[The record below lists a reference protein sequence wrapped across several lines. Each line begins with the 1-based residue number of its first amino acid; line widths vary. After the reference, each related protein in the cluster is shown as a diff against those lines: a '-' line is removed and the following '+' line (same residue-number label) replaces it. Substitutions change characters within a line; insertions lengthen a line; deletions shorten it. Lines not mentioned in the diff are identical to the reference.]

1 MDAPAGRGRPSNLQA
16 LQARIR
22 NLVAQGA
29 DQPVLENRLRRALA
43 NTVVGQM
50 LPPGVV
56 KGGTAMKLRMGEAS
70 SRFTP
75 DLDAV
80 RASDVT
86 LENYLDELKARLR
99 SGWQGFT
106 GVVVALDGPQPLGV
120 PPEYVMQ
127 PFEVKL
133 SYESRSWLTV
143 KFELGRDEIG
153 STRSPD
159 YALPVD
165 IAEAFVALGFQAPQ
179 PVPVLPVA
187 HQIAQKLHA
196 CTSVTRDGTNDRA
209 HDLVDLQLL
218 VEGGNLDHADTTRT
232 CERLFVARRSHSW
245 PPVVKAYPSWPGIYA
260 EAAAGLGVLPTV
272 DEAVAWAAEF
282 IDSLVRAGATA

>member
-1 MDAPAGRGRPSNLQA
+1 MAAASDRGRPANLQA

-22 NLVAQGA
+22 NLVVKGT
-29 DQPVLENRLRRALA
+29 DHPMLENRLRRALA

-56 KGGTAMKLRMGEAS
+56 KGGTAMKLRIGEAG

-75 DLDAV
+75 DLDAA
-80 RASDVT
+80 RAADIP
-86 LENYLDELKARLR
+86 LEVYLDELEARLR

-106 GVVVALDGPQPLGV
+106 GLLVTLDGPQPVGV

-153 STRSPD
+153 STRAPEL
-159 YALPVD
+159 ALPDD
-165 IAEAFVALGFQAPQ
+165 IAKAFVALGFQAPE
-179 PVPVLPVA
+179 PIPVLPVA

-196 CTSVTRDGTNDRA
+196 CTGVTRDGTNDRA

-218 VEGGNLDHADTTRT
+218 AELAPFDLVETART
-232 CERLFVARRSHSW
+232 CERLFAARRSHSW
-245 PPVVKAYPSWPGIYA
+245 PPVVQSYASWPDIYA
-260 EAAAGLGVLPTV
+260 EAANGLGVLPTV
-272 DEAVAWAAEF
+272 EQAVAWVAEL
-282 IDSLVRAGATA
+282 IDSLVRAGETG